1 MPDGS
6 FIPANNLNRSTLS
19 PYLAA
24 GTAHEFQDGIGVDYS
39 RGIVT
44 VYLDQHGVMAMII
57 VDIHLA
63 YNRNDI
69 PGKPPALS
77 TPDGNTVLEF
87 PLKEKE
93 LEALF
98 GKPTKDETYH
108 FVT

>member
-1 MPDGS
+1 
-6 FIPANNLNRSTLS
+6 
-19 PYLAA
+19 
-24 GTAHEFQDGIGVDYS
+24 
-39 RGIVT
+39 
-44 VYLDQHGVMAMII
+44 MII